1 MNESDRLHDLLDQY
15 DALRKHGAPSE
26 AEYNRLMRRLQRH
39 IANEASKQRAQRW
52 YALDGE
58 GRTIA
63 GPLSKEQAEELQRA
77 GIPVEKRLLQ
87 PWW

>member
-1 MNESDRLHDLLDQY
+1 MNYERLNELLDQY

-52 YALDGE
+52 YALDSE
-58 GRTIA
+58 GRTMA
-63 GPLSKEQAEELQRA
+63 GPLDQEQAEELRRA
-77 GIPVEKRLLQ
+77 GIPVEMRLR
-87 PWW
+87 WEA